1 MRNRLLFD
9 NFSSPVWKGETSV
22 NSLMDIWNE
31 IKRILSS
38 QLTPTAIN
46 TWFTDCEPVELE
58 DCRLV
63 IRTPTEFKKKIISER
78 FSPII
83 TKILSDLFAC
93 DFDLLIL
100 VGDEEYEKD
109 PSPDDPLP
117 EMAGYTFD
125 NFIVGNS
132 NKFAHAAAISVA
144 ENPGKNYNPL
154 FIYGNSGLGKTHLLW
169 AIGHSIHDR
178 FPEKKI
184 SYIKGD
190 DFTNDMVKS
199 IKEGKTEEFR
209 NKHRNVDLFLVD
221 DIQFI
226 AGKQSTQIEFFHT
239 FNYIYEA
246 GHQIV
251 ITSDR
256 PPMEMSLLDDRLR
269 TRFEGGLMADIA
281 PPDLETRMA
290 IARNKATRLGLIL
303 PDDII
308 EYIASSITA
317 NVRQLEG
324 VIKRLTAYKEILNS
338 EITRSSVD
346 RAIDDVTKKGTDIPK
361 PDNIIRETAK
371 YYSLKPED
379 LKGNNRSKNT
389 AMARQ
394 IAMYLMRQL
403 TNLSLNDIGK
413 ELGRNHTTALSSIRK
428 IEDLMRSDP
437 NMTGIIRDITSNIT
451 TSSGG

>member
-1 MRNRLLFD
+1 
-9 NFSSPVWKGETSV
+9 
-22 NSLMDIWNE
+22 MDIWQE
-31 IKRILSS
+31 ILHILSS
-38 QLTPTAIN
+38 QLTQTAIT
-46 TWFTDCEPVELE
+46 TWFSDCEPVDLE
-58 DCRLV
+58 NCCLV
-63 IRTPTEFKKKIISER
+63 IRTPSEFKRKIISDR
-78 FSPII
+78 FSSTII
-83 TKILSDLFAC
+83 SILSDLFSC
-93 DFDLLIL
+93 DFDLMIL
-100 VGDEEYEKD
+100 VGDEEYEKNAGEEE
-109 PSPDDPLP
+109 DDLP

-169 AIGHSIHDR
+169 AIGHSIRDR
-178 FPEKKI
+178 FPEKRI

-190 DFTNDMVKS
+190 DFTNEMVKS

-290 IARNKATRLGLIL
+290 IARNKASRLGLLL

-308 EYIASSITA
+308 EYIASTITA

-338 EITRSSVD
+338 EITKSSVD
-346 RAIDDVTKKGTDIPK
+346 RAIEDVIKKGNDIPK
-361 PDNIIRETAK
+361 PENIIRETAK
-371 YYSLKPED
+371 YYSLKPDD

-394 IAMYLMRQL
+394 ISMYLMRQL
-403 TNLSLNDIGK
+403 TNLSLNDIGR

-437 NMTGIIRDITSNIT
+437 EMTGVIRDITSNIT
-451 TSSGG
+451 TSSGI